1 MKQFCFDRKCH
12 DSSPSRSLLIGW
24 LMLRFVNATSSA
36 EKQTQTFSPHSE
48 KIQLLEWT
56 MTSQSSCVFIGC
68 DEWADRRHLY
78 RVTHLFWVTAKTPFS
93 RVSDWRHHTSLQ
105 QPSRLGVCSTS
116 TSCFLLPVSFNSQ
129 LTFLKGSCSGNT
141 QHGRREE
148 KKTSRFVSLMKH
160 HQCLSN
166 LILSASFSSEF
177 QFLIFVGSDFFSLE
191 AKKPSVIITTT
202 VM

>member
-1 MKQFCFDRKCH
+1 MKQFCFDDRKCH

-78 RVTHLFWVTAKTPFS
+78 QVTHLFWVTANRRRSAAFLFDVITP
-93 RVSDWRHHTSLQ
+93 RLQ
-105 QPSRLGVCSTS
+105 QPSGFRVCSTS

-148 KKTSRFVSLMKH
+148 KKTSRLVSLMKH

-166 LILSASFSSEF
+166 LILSAFFSSEF
-177 QFLIFVGSDFFSLE
+177 QFLIFVSSDFFSLE
-191 AKKPSVIITTT
+191 AKNHLW
-202 VM
+202 